1 MVYFRKV
8 NINKSTNSATI
19 IDSDTPV
26 EAKKATLA
34 GINVATRSQSNI
46 KFGVLSLID
55 PETNETM
62 KANHPSIAT
71 FQKQLNV
78 GDKMEGFQLSG
89 NAVKDMQTG
98 EDTTL
103 MWVEAV

>member
-19 IDSDTPV
+19 IVSDTPV

-71 FQKQLNV
+71 FQKQL
-78 GDKMEGFQLSG
+78 SG

>member
-19 IDSDTPV
+19 IVSDTPV
-26 EAKKATLA
+26 AAKKATLA
-34 GINVATRSQSNI
+34 GIN
-46 KFGVLSLID
+46 
-55 PETNETM
+55 
-62 KANHPSIAT
+62 HPSIAT
-71 FQKQLNV
+71 FQNQLNV
-78 GDKMEGFQLSG
+78 GDKMEGFQLSD

>member
-19 IDSDTPV
+19 IVSDTPV
-26 EAKKATLA
+26 AAKKATLA

-71 FQKQLNV
+71 FQNQLNV
-78 GDKMEGFQLSG
+78 GDEMEGFQLSD